1 MSKKSKARSREEKNP
16 ALSAKRRRA
25 MVQYLAIMFSVAIV
39 LVVLSL
45 FITLRN
51 QKATMNDRLNDQK
64 KTSLG
69 LRENAAK
76 LQQKNNAYE
85 LLTKAQLDYNAG
97 DMDAF
102 VDDFEE
108 LMSISDALTDNGEK
122 LYFELMDV
130 YNAEVGVETTDET
143 QTD

>member
-1 MSKKSKARSREEKNP
+1 MSKKSKARTKAEKDP

-25 MVQYLAIMFSVAIV
+25 LVQYVAIMFSVAVI

-51 QKATMNDRLNDQK
+51 QKAAMNEK
-64 KTSLG
+64 EKASLG
-69 LRENAAK
+69 LQENAAR
-76 LQQKNNAYE
+76 LQQKANAYE
-85 LLTKAQLDYNAG
+85 LLTKAQLDYNAE

-102 VDDFEE
+102 VKDYEE
-108 LMSISDALTDNGEK
+108 LMSISDVLTDNGEK
-122 LYFELMDV
+122 LYLELMDV
-130 YNAEVGVETTDET
+130 YNAEIGAETTEQT

>member
-1 MSKKSKARSREEKNP
+1 MSKNSKARTKAEKDP

-25 MVQYLAIMFSVAIV
+25 LVQYLAIMFSVAVI

-51 QKATMNDRLNDQK
+51 QKAVLNEK
-64 KTSLG
+64 EKTSLG
-69 LRENAAK
+69 LQENAAR
-76 LQQKNNAYE
+76 LQQKANAYE
-85 LLTKAQLDYNAG
+85 LLAKAQLDCDAE
-97 DMDAF
+97 DMAAF
-102 VDDFEE
+102 VKDFEE

-122 LYFELMDV
+122 LYLELMDV
-130 YNAEVGVETTDET
+130 YNAEVGVETTEAS